1 MRNFNKFGIYLLFIN
16 LIAAVSTLKSRCQFS
31 PLDVST
37 DKQSKCYEE
46 KSFFALAQ
54 VAFMI
59 GFQSSV
65 IDVNSKCFVACN
77 EICRINR
84 DQVGRKTQF

>member
-46 KSFFALAQ
+46 KCDSCLFFALAE
-54 VAFMI
+54 VAFII

-65 IDVNSKCFVACN
+65 IDLNSKCLGACN
-77 EICRINR
+77 EI
-84 DQVGRKTQF
+84 